1 MDCAPLKMLR
11 GHAKERTLF
20 LGDHE
25 YVHVRRPSVGHP
37 LRSRPGREL
46 HGLASWL
53 VGDKFKIC
61 QIFQIFSDSFFF
73 NFFTCIYWCCEVRKC
88 VRGVD

>member
-11 GHAKERTLF
+11 QHAKEHTL
-20 LGDHE
+20 LGGDHE
-25 YVHVRRPSVGHP
+25 YDHVRRPSLGHP
-37 LRSRPGREL
+37 LPSRPGREL

-61 QIFQIFSDSFFF
+61 QIFQIFSDQKIHIQSQ
-73 NFFTCIYWCCEVRKC
+73 N
-88 VRGVD
+88 